1 MEQAKIDR
9 INHLA
14 HKYKTIGLTPE
25 EEQAERKREENGEK
39 ILLEGNVER
48 KSELAGKRHK
58 IFFEVAPGGQKVD
71 SEETIADAE
80 QTEAE
85 DDGEDVVEEELGETR
100 LGLLSVLDERVEAEK
115 TENKREKEKI

>member
-1 MEQAKIDR
+1 M
-9 INHLA
+9 
-14 HKYKTIGLTPE
+14 
-25 EEQAERKREENGEK
+25 
-39 ILLEGNVER
+39 ER
-48 KSELAGKRHK
+48 KSELEGKRHK
-58 IFFEVAPGGQKVD
+58 IFFEVAPGGEKVD

-100 LGLLSVLDERVEAEK
+100 MGLLSVLDERVEAEK

>member
-1 MEQAKIDR
+1 M
-9 INHLA
+9 
-14 HKYKTIGLTPE
+14 
-25 EEQAERKREENGEK
+25 
-39 ILLEGNVER
+39 ER

-100 LGLLSVLDERVEAEK
+100 LGLLSVLDERVETEK